1 MSWLSPIGLVGAL
14 WIAKLQKFLGQS
26 KQIELVPGT
35 RRVKKQHY
43 VVLFSSRRLNSTDTN
58 LQVCCPSWEP

>member
-1 MSWLSPIGLVGAL
+1 MSWLSPIGLMGVL
-14 WIAKLQKFLGQS
+14 WTAKLQKFLGQS

-43 VVLFSSRRLNSTDTN
+43 VVLFSSRSLTSIGTN
-58 LQVCCPSWEP
+58 LQACCPSWQP